1 MRSDPLQIASNW
13 GVPCTSVGSN
23 AAANLATLVDKC
35 FPLSAFSTLFHVP
48 SAQTINLFDIG
59 LLYASCTSLTK
70 SGGYC
75 HAKVDGWKLYAK
87 TCCSGGLRPPIPSN
101 ASQINLRNLWIALR
115 NFAVIVGF
123 NRPARSIQLSK
134 IPSFGF
140 VLAMSE
146 TNISLPPQRIRGVLA
161 PVVTPFKADL
171 SPDCERFIK
180 HCQWL
185 LSQNCGLA
193 VFGTNSE
200 ANSMSAEERMTLL
213 DALVAAGIDPS
224 RMMPGT
230 GCCSI
235 TETVALTAHAVKHG
249 CAGVLMLPPFYYK
262 EVSEEGLYRYFSEVV
277 QRVDDTR
284 LKIYLYHIPPVAIV
298 GITPKLVERLLKSYP
313 NTIAGMKDS
322 SGDWNNTK
330 TFLDAFAV
338 RARHSEGIREQ
349 AVESASGPSL
359 PVGKIKEEPTGPF
372 DLFAGS
378 ESFLLANMR
387 NGGVGTISATA
398 NVNPAAI
405 HKLYAVASAVSA
417 DVDLQALQARLNV
430 VREVFSSGK
439 FPSMI
444 AALKQAIA
452 IYANDP
458 EWTRVR
464 PPLVELTTEQAKL
477 LAADLKAIRFAIPG
491 IG

>member
-1 MRSDPLQIASNW
+1 LTAENTLLAS
-13 GVPCTSVGSN
+13 
-23 AAANLATLVDKC
+23 
-35 FPLSAFSTLFHVP
+35 
-48 SAQTINLFDIG
+48 
-59 LLYASCTSLTK
+59 
-70 SGGYC
+70 
-75 HAKVDGWKLYAK
+75 
-87 TCCSGGLRPPIPSN
+87 
-101 ASQINLRNLWIALR
+101 
-115 NFAVIVGF
+115 AV
-123 NRPARSIQLSK
+123 
-134 IPSFGF
+134 FGF
-140 VLAMSE
+140 LLAMPE
-146 TNISLPPQRIRGVLA
+146 TRISPPSQRIRGVLA

-171 SPDCERFIK
+171 SPYCERFIR

-235 TETVALTAHAVKHG
+235 VETLELTTHAVKHG

-277 QRVDDTR
+277 QRVGDTR

-298 GITPKLVERLLKSYP
+298 GITPKLVERLLKTYP
-313 NTIAGMKDS
+313 NAIAGMKDS

-330 TFLDAFAV
+330 TFLDAFA
-338 RARHSEGIREQ
+338 RAG
-349 AVESASGPSL
+349 
-359 PVGKIKEEPTGPF
+359 F
-372 DLFAGS
+372 DVFVGS

-405 HKLYAVASAVSA
+405 HKLYRQWNTA
-417 DVDLQALQARLNV
+417 DDADNADQQQSKLNV
-430 VREVFSSGK
+430 VREMFSSRR

-452 IYANDP
+452 IYGNDP
-458 EWTRVR
+458 EWARLR
-464 PPLVELTTEQAKL
+464 PPLVELTTEQREL
-477 LAADLKAIRFAIPG
+477 LAAELKAIGFAMPG
-491 IG
+491 VGKIEG

>member
-1 MRSDPLQIASNW
+1 MPENKIL
-13 GVPCTSVGSN
+13 
-23 AAANLATLVDKC
+23 
-35 FPLSAFSTLFHVP
+35 P
-48 SAQTINLFDIG
+48 S
-59 LLYASCTSLTK
+59 
-70 SGGYC
+70 
-75 HAKVDGWKLYAK
+75 
-87 TCCSGGLRPPIPSN
+87 
-101 ASQINLRNLWIALR
+101 
-115 NFAVIVGF
+115 
-123 NRPARSIQLSK
+123 
-134 IPSFGF
+134 
-140 VLAMSE
+140 
-146 TNISLPPQRIRGVLA
+146 QRIRGVLA

-171 SPDCERFIK
+171 SPDCERFVR

-200 ANSMSAEERMTLL
+200 ANSMSAAERMKLL
-213 DALVAAGIDPS
+213 DTLVAAGIDRS

-230 GCCSI
+230 GCCSL
-235 TETVALTAHAVKHG
+235 TETVELTAHAVKHG

-262 EVSEEGLYRYFSEVV
+262 AVSEEGLYRYFSEVV
-277 QRVDDTR
+277 QRVADTR

-298 GITPKLVERLLKSYP
+298 GITPKLVERLLKAYP

-330 TFLDAFAV
+330 TFLDAFAKN
-338 RARHSEGIREQ
+338 G
-349 AVESASGPSL
+349 
-359 PVGKIKEEPTGPF
+359 F
-372 DLFAGS
+372 DVFVGS

-405 HKLYAVASAVSA
+405 YELYRRWDTAGDA
-417 DVDLQALQARLNV
+417 DQQQSKLNV
-430 VREVFSSGK
+430 VREAFSSSR

-452 IYANDP
+452 IYGNDP
-458 EWTRVR
+458 EWTRLR

-477 LAADLKAIRFAIPG
+477 LAAELKAIGFAMPG
-491 IG
+491 LATDSAS

>member
-1 MRSDPLQIASNW
+1 MPENTIA
-13 GVPCTSVGSN
+13 P
-23 AAANLATLVDKC
+23 
-35 FPLSAFSTLFHVP
+35 P
-48 SAQTINLFDIG
+48 S
-59 LLYASCTSLTK
+59 
-70 SGGYC
+70 
-75 HAKVDGWKLYAK
+75 
-87 TCCSGGLRPPIPSN
+87 
-101 ASQINLRNLWIALR
+101 
-115 NFAVIVGF
+115 
-123 NRPARSIQLSK
+123 
-134 IPSFGF
+134 
-140 VLAMSE
+140 
-146 TNISLPPQRIRGVLA
+146 QRIRGVLA

-171 SPDCERFIK
+171 SPGRQRFIR

-185 LSQNCGLA
+185 LSHNCGLA

-200 ANSMSAEERMTLL
+200 ANSMSAEERSTLL

-224 RMMPGT
+224 RIMPGT

-235 TETVALTAHAVKHG
+235 TETVELTAHAVKHG

-262 EVSEEGLYRYFSEVV
+262 NVSEEGLYRYFSEVV
-277 QRVDDTR
+277 QRVGDTR

-298 GITPKLVERLLKSYP
+298 GVTPKLVERLLKAYP
-313 NTIAGMKDS
+313 NAIAGMKDS

-330 TFLDAFAV
+330 TFLDAFA
-338 RARHSEGIREQ
+338 RDG
-349 AVESASGPSL
+349 
-359 PVGKIKEEPTGPF
+359 F
-372 DLFAGS
+372 DVFVGS

-398 NVNPAAI
+398 NVSPAAI
-405 HKLYAVASAVSA
+405 HKLYRQWNTA
-417 DVDLQALQARLNV
+417 DDADNADQQQSKLNV
-430 VREVFSSGK
+430 VREVFTSRK

-477 LAADLKAIRFAIPG
+477 LAADLKAIGFTMPG
-491 IG
+491 IGTKADS